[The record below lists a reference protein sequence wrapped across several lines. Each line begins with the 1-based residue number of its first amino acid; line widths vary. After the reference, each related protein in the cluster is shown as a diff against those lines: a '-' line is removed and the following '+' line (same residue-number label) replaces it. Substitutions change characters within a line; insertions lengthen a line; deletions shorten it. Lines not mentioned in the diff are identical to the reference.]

1 MTGDDSSGEARGS
14 GVDDTGTAG
23 AGAAALLGL
32 LSLGCLPA
40 ALLAPW
46 KSPNRYI

>member
-14 GVDDTGTAG
+14 GVEDTDTAG

-32 LSLGCLPA
+32 PSLGCPPT

-46 KSPNRYI
+46 KSPP